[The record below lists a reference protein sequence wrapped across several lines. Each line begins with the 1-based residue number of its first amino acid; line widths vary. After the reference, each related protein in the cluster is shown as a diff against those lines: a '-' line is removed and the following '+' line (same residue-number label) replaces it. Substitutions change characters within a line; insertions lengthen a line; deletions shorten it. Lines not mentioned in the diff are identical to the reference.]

1 MKKLYL
7 HVNDFYLIGIMKKLI
22 FLAALLV
29 AALCLSACRSG
40 EDNEVLAVR
49 LDQTAI
55 ELVKGES
62 VQLEATVVPAD
73 EDAEIRW
80 FSEDEAYV
88 TVDQTGLVTA
98 VALKK
103 EEELDSSDDEDNTLA
118 VSVFAQYEGGAAECK
133 VTVLPLEPK
142 GLKLVPSQTTLRYGE
157 QALLTVEY
165 EPEDVDIKDVTWSTS
180 NASVAKVK
188 DGVVTAK
195 GYGGCDIIV
204 TYGRIEARAYVFV
217 TQ

>member
-1 MKKLYL
+1 MDK
-7 HVNDFYLIGIMKKLI
+7 F
-22 FLAALLV
+22 FFFAASIV
-29 AALCLSACRSG
+29 AAMCLSACKS
-40 EDNEVLAVR
+40 EEQNQVMALR
-49 LDQTAI
+49 LDQTSI

-62 VQLEATVVPAD
+62 QQLEATVVPAD
-73 EDAEIRW
+73 ENAEIRW

-88 TVDQTGLVTA
+88 TVDQNGLVTA
-98 VALKK
+98 VALKT
-103 EEELDSSDDEDNTLA
+103 EEDRENSDDEDKTLA
-118 VSVFAQYEGGAAECK
+118 VSVFAQYEGGAAECE

-142 GLKLVPSQTTLRYGE
+142 GLKIVPNQTTLRYGE
-157 QALLTVEY
+157 QVLLTVEY
-165 EPEDVDIKDVTWSTS
+165 EPENVDIKDVEWSTS

-204 TYGRIEARAYVFV
+204 SYGRIEARAYIFV